1 MEDDPLIRL
10 SPRHYVRFAP
20 EIVAVIDRPQRSD
33 VVIRTI
39 RRKEA
44 NGLPLMSGEIVVAG
58 RETRAA
64 FPLAE
69 KYPIHFRKTY
79 FPGRLHGDPGVEF
92 ARHQEASEIIDIPPP
107 IGCDERSFRA
117 CLLPGRPLDTL
128 SPFQGEPEDIHL
140 RQARELSLDAAVGQ
154 WTLTQTAF
162 ETMGRLHERGLVHGD
177 AVLQNFIVCT
187 TPLEIIPIDFEAAR
201 RREALDDVEWQRSV
215 QSDLDPLLLHAVFL
229 LCTLGV
235 QPGALAEAALAR
247 MGRLLRSPERF
258 RHEIERRSE
267 LEG

>member
-1 MEDDPLIRL
+1 MDDDPLIRL
-10 SPRHYVRFAP
+10 SPRHYVRLAP

-33 VVIRTI
+33 FVIRTI

-44 NGLPLMSGEIVVAG
+44 NGLPLMSGEIVAAG
-58 RETRAA
+58 SDTRTA

-69 KYPIHFRKTY
+69 TYPIHFRKTY

-92 ARHQEASEIIDIPPP
+92 ARHREASEIIDIPPP

-117 CLLPGRPLDTL
+117 CLLPGRPLDVL
-128 SPFQGEPEDIHL
+128 SPFHGEPEDIRL

-154 WTLTQTAF
+154 WRLTETAF
-162 ETMGRLHERGLVHGD
+162 ETMRRLHERGLVHGD
-177 AVLQNFIVCT
+177 AVLQNFIVCPS
-187 TPLEIIPIDFEAAR
+187 PLEVLPIDFEASR
-201 RREALDDVEWQRSV
+201 RRDELDEVSWQRSV

-258 RHEIERRSE
+258 RREIERRSE

>member
-1 MEDDPLIRL
+1 LDDDPLIRL
-10 SPRHYVRFAP
+10 SPRHYVRLAP

-44 NGLPLMSGEIVVAG
+44 NGLPLMAGEIVVAG
-58 RETRAA
+58 RETRRA

-69 KYPIHFRKTY
+69 TYPIHFKKTY
-79 FPGRLHGDPGVEF
+79 FPGRLHGDPGIEL

-117 CLLPGRPLDTL
+117 CLLPGRPLDAL
-128 SPFQGEPEDIHL
+128 SPFHGEPEDIRL
-140 RQARELSLDAAVGQ
+140 RQARELSLDAAAGQ
-154 WTLTQTAF
+154 WRLTETAF
-162 ETMGRLHERGLVHGD
+162 ETMQRLHERGLVHGD
-177 AVLQNFIVCT
+177 AVLQNFIVCPS
-187 TPLEIIPIDFEAAR
+187 PLEILPIDFEAAR
-201 RREALDDVEWQRSV
+201 RRDELDELSWQRSV

-235 QPGALAEAALAR
+235 QPSPLAEAALAR
-247 MGRLLRSPERF
+247 MDRLLRSPERF

-267 LEG
+267 LEA